1 MATPEDSIIA
11 LFSHILALK
20 SLPRTGWLLAG
31 VPQPESVADHAYGTT
46 ALASF
51 LCDLI
56 NAAPEEEGL
65 SQTLDPERV
74 MRIAL
79 VHDLAEATLT
89 DLPKRASEL
98 LGSDVKHAAERR
110 AIELIMAEF
119 PAGEV
124 YVELWS
130 EYDAAAT
137 PEARLVRDADKLD
150 MVLQAAGY
158 SRSSGAVLNEFH
170 EGHTWH
176 YSLPARVAARLQGRE
191 R

>member
-1 MATPEDSIIA
+1 MATPEDGIIA
-11 LFSHILALK
+11 LFSHIRALK

-31 VPQPESVADHAYGTT
+31 VSQPESVADHAYGTV

-56 NAAPEEEGL
+56 NAAPEAEGL
-65 SQTLDPERV
+65 SEMLDPQRV

-89 DLPKRASEL
+89 DLPKRASDL
-98 LGSDVKHAAERR
+98 LGSDVKHAAEQR
-110 AIELIMAEF
+110 AIERIMAEF
-119 PAGEV
+119 PAGAL
-124 YVELWS
+124 YVDLWS
-130 EYDAAAT
+130 EYEAAAT

-150 MVLQAAGY
+150 MVLQAAAY
-158 SRSSGAVLNEFH
+158 SRSSGAALDEFH

-176 YSLPARVAARLQGRE
+176 FPLAARVAARLQRE
-191 R
+191 DR